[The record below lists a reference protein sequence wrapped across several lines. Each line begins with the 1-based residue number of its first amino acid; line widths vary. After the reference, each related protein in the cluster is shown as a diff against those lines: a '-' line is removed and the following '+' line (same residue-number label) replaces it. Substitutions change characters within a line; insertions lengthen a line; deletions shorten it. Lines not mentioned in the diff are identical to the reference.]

1 MKLETCNPMQNLFNF
16 LLRFHF
22 ILLFLTLEII
32 SITLIVNTNEKKEKV
47 LLSSAN
53 YVTGF
58 FYSNFNFITE
68 YFSLVE
74 MNETL
79 SKENAQ
85 YRNSFVSAYKSNIV
99 LKKEII
105 DEDYQQQYYYIAAKV
120 INNSINR
127 QHNYIT
133 LNQGKKAGIE
143 EGMAVITVN
152 GIVGVVRDVS
162 ENYAS
167 VISLL
172 NTKLGISVKFKKN
185 KYFGSA
191 SWSGVDYTNLSVE
204 EIPNHVPIMI
214 GDTVITSG
222 YSTIFPEGIFIGTI
236 KKFDQKE
243 GSNFYNIS
251 VKLSTNFK
259 TLSYVYVVGDLLKT
273 ERTKIETIEN

>member
-1 MKLETCNPMQNLFNF
+1 MQNLFNF
-16 LLRFHF
+16 IFRFHF
-22 ILLFLTLEII
+22 ILLFLALEIT
-32 SITLIVNTNEKKEKV
+32 SITLIVTSNEKKEEI

-53 YVTGF
+53 VVSGF
-58 FYSNFNFITE
+58 FYSNFNFLTE
-68 YFSLVE
+68 YFSLEE
-74 MNETL
+74 MNEIL

-105 DEDYQQQYYYIAAKV
+105 DKDYQQEFFYISAKV
-120 INNSINR
+120 INNSIDR

-133 LNQGKKAGIE
+133 LDKGQKAGITD
-143 EGMAVITVN
+143 GMAVITAN
-152 GIVGVVRDVS
+152 GIVGVVRKVS

-172 NTKLGISVKFKKN
+172 NTKLGISVKLKKN
-185 KYFGSA
+185 GYFGSA
-191 SWSGVDYTNLSVE
+191 SWSGQKYTILSVK

-214 GDTVITSG
+214 GDTIITSG

-236 KKFDQKE
+236 KKFEQKE
-243 GSNFYNIS
+243 GSNFYDIS
-251 VKLSTNFK
+251 VELSTNFK

-273 ERTKIETIEN
+273 ERAELETIVD

>member
-1 MKLETCNPMQNLFNF
+1 MQNLFNF
-16 LLRFHF
+16 VLRYHF
-22 ILLFLTLEII
+22 VLLFFALELT
-32 SITLIVNTNEKKEKV
+32 SITLVVNTNERKEKT

-53 YVTGF
+53 VVSGY
-58 FYSNFNFITE
+58 FYSHFNFIAE

-74 MNETL
+74 MNEAL

-99 LKKEII
+99 LKKEIT
-105 DEDYQQQYYYIAAKV
+105 DKDYQQQYYYISARV
-120 INNSINR
+120 INNSIDR

-133 LNQGKKAGIE
+133 LNKGKKVGLK
-143 EGMAVITVN
+143 EGMAVITAN
-152 GIVGVVRDVS
+152 GIVGVVRSVS

-167 VISLL
+167 VVSLL
-172 NTKLGISVKFKKN
+172 NTRLGISVKLKKN
-185 KYFGSA
+185 GYFGSA
-191 SWSGVDYTNLSVE
+191 SWSGKEYTDLSVN

-214 GDTVITSG
+214 GDTIITSG
-222 YSTIFPEGIFIGTI
+222 YSTIFPEGILIGTI
-236 KKFDQKE
+236 QKFNQKE

-273 ERTKIETIEN
+273 ERTELETIQE